1 MNAILADSNSE
12 WLRELLASAHVGTWD
27 WFVASDKVD
36 WSHDVD
42 EFFGLPRGAFPG
54 TYQAYLDLIHDDDRP
69 RVQQNVEAILRGEQ
83 DEYALEHRI
92 IWADGSVRWL
102 SCTAR
107 CTRDAGGQAVRLGG
121 TVIDV
126 TSRRA
131 AENALRDSEQVFRS
145 AMHHS
150 PIGMALVAPDGRFLD
165 VNPAF
170 CGIVGST
177 REQMLAGDFQN
188 ITHPDDLPADLA
200 LVREALDGKRD
211 SYQMDKRYLHRG
223 GHVVWAQL
231 NVSLV
236 RNPDGSPRYFVS
248 QIQDVSERR
257 ASEHA
262 LRGSEALLR
271 QLADNL
277 REVVWLRDLDLDRM
291 LYVSST
297 YAHVFGAE
305 PERLL
310 ENPRAWLQA
319 VHEDDRAWV
328 TRAVEAAEKTDG
340 FDEYFRVRVGNSLRW
355 VRARIFPIRDVDGR
369 VYRVAGVAEDIT
381 EHRRTEEQTRHAQ
394 KMEAI
399 GQFAGGVSHDF
410 NNMLAVIL
418 AHTELTS
425 LEESLPRQVKESLV
439 EITEVARRAAALTRQ
454 LLQFSR
460 KDVLRPRAV
469 DMNEVVR
476 TFANMLRRL
485 LREDVTLTLAL
496 SAGPLPVL
504 ADPALLDQVLMNL
517 ALNARDA
524 MPDGGTLTIETC
536 SQAVRDVGE
545 VTPGDYACLIVRDTG
560 VGMGPD
566 ALSRLF
572 EPFFT
577 TKPPGKGTG
586 LGLATVFGI
595 VKQHGGTV
603 TVDSREGSG
612 SSFSVYLPAA
622 SEVLTP
628 DPDRETTSP
637 RAVRG
642 GSETI
647 LVVEDDAAVRA
658 ATELTLK
665 RHGYRVLTAADGESA
680 FRLWDVRRAEIKL
693 VITDL
698 VMPGRLNG
706 RQLVEKILAVAPA
719 TRFVL
724 TSGYSQEFFGQDLV
738 LTDAA
743 NFVSKPVPMTKL
755 LDMVRRALDA
765 P

>member
-1 MNAILADSNSE
+1 MADSTSA
-12 WLRELLASAHVGTWD
+12 WLRELLATAHVGTWD
-27 WFVASDKVD
+27 WLVASDKVE
-36 WSHDVD
+36 WSADVD
-42 EFFGLPRGAFPG
+42 HFFGMPKGTFAG
-54 TYQAYLDLIHDDDRP
+54 TYQAYLDLIHEEDRP
-69 RVQQNVEAILRGEQ
+69 RIMQNVAALLQGTQ

-92 IWADGSVRWL
+92 IWPDGSVHWL

-107 CTRDAGGQAVRLGG
+107 CTRDDQGKAVRLGG

-126 TSRRA
+126 TTRRA
-131 AENALRDSEQVFRS
+131 AEDALRDSEQVFRS

-150 PIGMALVAPDGRFLD
+150 PIGMAMVALNGRFID
-165 VNPAF
+165 VNPAV
-170 CGIVGST
+170 CAILGYERDALVELDYQS
-177 REQMLAGDFQN
+177 L
-188 ITHPDDLPADLA
+188 THPDDQHLSSESVKKLLA
-200 LVREALDGKRD
+200 GDVPSFQL
-211 SYQMDKRYLHRG
+211 DKRYIRADG
-223 GHVVWAQL
+223 RVVWTQL
-231 NVSLV
+231 NCSLV
-236 RNPDGSPRYFVS
+236 RGGDGAPRYFVS
-248 QIQDVSERR
+248 QLQDVGDRR
-257 ASEHA
+257 AAEHA

-305 PERLL
+305 PQRLL
-310 ENPRAWLQA
+310 ENPRAWLDA
-319 VHEDDRAWV
+319 VHDDDRGWV
-328 TRAVEAAEKTDG
+328 SRAVEAAEKTDG
-340 FDEYFRVRVGNSLRW
+340 FDEYFRVRVGNGLRW

-399 GQFAGGVSHDF
+399 GQFAGGVAHDF

-418 AHTELTS
+418 AHTELAS
-425 LEESLPRQVKESLV
+425 LDDTLPASMKESLR
-439 EITEVARRAAALTRQ
+439 EITEVSRRAATLTRQ

-469 DMNEVVR
+469 DMNDVVR
-476 TFANMLRRL
+476 TFATMLRRL

-496 SAGPLPVL
+496 SEGHLPVL
-504 ADPALLDQVLMNL
+504 ADPSLLDQVLMNL
-517 ALNARDA
+517 AVNARDA
-524 MPDGGTLTIETC
+524 MPSGGSLTIETRH
-536 SQAVRDVGE
+536 VDVHESGD
-545 VTPGDYACLIVRDTG
+545 VTPGEYACLCVKDTG
-560 VGMGPD
+560 VGIGPD

-603 TVDSREGSG
+603 TVDSREGEG
-612 SSFSVYLPAA
+612 STFCVYLPAA
-622 SEVLTP
+622 NELSAPEVE
-628 DPDRETTSP
+628 REGHRPVS
-637 RAVRG
+637 G

-680 FRLWDVRRAEIKL
+680 YRTWDVRRADIKL
-693 VITDL
+693 IITDL

-706 RQLVEKILAVAPA
+706 RQLVEKILRSAPG

-743 NFVSKPVPMTKL
+743 NFVSKPVPMTRL
-755 LDMVRRALDA
+755 LDVVRRALDA
-765 P
+765 PAQDPQE

>member
-1 MNAILADSNSE
+1 MADSTSD

-27 WFVASDKVD
+27 WFVATDTVEWSD
-36 WSHDVD
+36 DVD
-42 EFFGLPRGAFPG
+42 RFFGMARGTFGG
-54 TYQAYLDLIHDDDRP
+54 TYQAYLDLVHDEDRP
-69 RVQQNVEAILRGEQ
+69 RLQRNVEALLTGEQ
-83 DEYALEHRI
+83 DEYALEHRV
-92 IWADGSVRWL
+92 WWPDRTVHWL

-107 CTRDAGGQAVRLGG
+107 CTREQNGKALRIGG

-126 TSRRA
+126 TARRV
-131 AENALRDSEQVFRS
+131 AELALRESEDVFRS

-165 VNPAF
+165 VNSVF
-170 CGIVGST
+170 CAIVGAT

-188 ITHPDDLPADLA
+188 ITHPDDLASDLMF
-200 LVREALDGKRD
+200 VRETLQGKRTT
-211 SYQMDKRYLHRG
+211 YQMDKRYMHSA

-236 RNPDGSPRYFVS
+236 RNADGTPRYFVS

-257 ASEHA
+257 AAEHA

-277 REVVWLRDLDLDRM
+277 REVVWLRDLGEDRV
-291 LYVSST
+291 LHVSST
-297 YAHVFGAE
+297 YAEVFGAE
-305 PERLL
+305 PAQLL
-310 ENPRAWLQA
+310 KNPRAWLEV
-319 VHEDDRAWV
+319 VHEDDRGWV
-328 TRAVEAAEKTDG
+328 TRAVDAAEKSAG
-340 FDEYFRVRVGNSLRW
+340 FDEYFRIRVRGSVRW
-355 VRARIFPIRDVDGR
+355 LRARIFPIRDVEGR

-418 AHTELTS
+418 AHTELAS
-425 LEESLPRQVKESLV
+425 LDETLAPQLKESLT
-439 EITEVARRAAALTRQ
+439 EITDVARRAASLTRQ

-460 KDVLRPRAV
+460 KDVLRPRPV
-469 DMNEVVR
+469 DLNEVVG

-485 LREDVTLTLAL
+485 LREDVTLRLEL
-496 SAGPLPVL
+496 SGGPLPVL
-504 ADPALLDQVLMNL
+504 ADPSLLDQVLMNL
-517 ALNARDA
+517 AVNARDA
-524 MPDGGTLTIETC
+524 MPAGGTLTIESKALT
-536 SQAVRDVGE
+536 VGGDGE
-545 VTPGDYACLIVRDTG
+545 VTPGRYACLRVRDTG

-603 TVDSREGSG
+603 TVDSREGEG
-612 SSFSVYLPAA
+612 STFSVFLPATD
-622 SEVLTP
+622 EVALP
-628 DPDRETTSP
+628 DLERDAPK
-637 RAVRG
+637 ALRG
-642 GSETI
+642 GTETI

-680 FRLWDVRRAEIKL
+680 FRTWDARRREIKL
-693 VITDL
+693 VVTDL

-706 RQLVEKILAVAPA
+706 RQLVEKILGVAPG

-724 TSGYSQEFFGQDLV
+724 TSGYSPEFFGHDLV
-738 LTDAA
+738 LSDAG
-743 NFVSKPVPMTKL
+743 NFVSKPVPMSKL
-755 LDMVRRALDA
+755 LDVVRRALDA
-765 P
+765 

>member
-1 MNAILADSNSE
+1 MPALLADSTSA
-12 WLRELLASAHVGTWD
+12 WLRELLATAHVGTWD
-27 WFVASDKVD
+27 WLIASDKVE
-36 WSHDVD
+36 WSADVD
-42 EFFGLPRGAFPG
+42 HFFGMATGTFAG
-54 TYQAYLDLIHDDDRP
+54 TYEAYLDLIHEEDRP
-69 RVQQNVEAILRGEQ
+69 RIVQNVGALLSGAQ

-92 IWADGSVRWL
+92 IWPDGSVHWL

-107 CTRDAGGQAVRLGG
+107 CTRDDKGNAVRLGG

-126 TSRRA
+126 TSRRN
-131 AENALRDSEQVFRS
+131 AESALRDSEQVFRS

-150 PIGMALVAPDGRFLD
+150 PIGMAIVAPDGRFLD
-165 VNPAF
+165 VNPVF
-170 CGIVGST
+170 CSIVGTS
-177 REQMLAGDFQN
+177 RNEIIAGRFQD
-188 ITHPDDLPADLA
+188 ITHPDDLAADVALMNETLA
-200 LVREALDGKRD
+200 ARRD
-211 SYQMDKRYLHRG
+211 SYQMDKRYLRPSG
-223 GHVVWAQL
+223 SQVWVQL

-257 ASEHA
+257 AAEHA

-305 PERLL
+305 PQRLL
-310 ENPRAWLQA
+310 ENPRAWLDA

-328 TRAVEAAEKTDG
+328 ARAVEAAEKTDG
-340 FDEYFRVRVGNSLRW
+340 FDEYFRVRVGSGLRW

-399 GQFAGGVSHDF
+399 GQFAGGVAHDF

-418 AHTELTS
+418 AHTELAS
-425 LEESLPRQVKESLV
+425 LDETLPASMKESLR
-439 EITEVARRAAALTRQ
+439 EITEVSRRAATLTRQ

-469 DMNEVVR
+469 DMNDVVR
-476 TFANMLRRL
+476 TFATMLRRL
-485 LREDVTLTLAL
+485 LREDVTLTLSL
-496 SAGPLPVL
+496 SDGPLPVL
-504 ADPALLDQVLMNL
+504 ADPSLLDQVLMNL

-524 MPDGGTLTIETC
+524 MPSGGSITIETRH
-536 SQAVRDVGE
+536 VDVHETGE
-545 VTPGDYACLIVRDTG
+545 VTPGEYACLCVKDTG
-560 VGMGPD
+560 VGIGPD

-603 TVDSREGSG
+603 TVDTKEGRG
-612 SSFSVYLPAA
+612 STFCVYLPAA
-622 SEVLTP
+622 NELSPPEAGE
-628 DPDRETTSP
+628 REGTH
-637 RAVRG
+637 RAVSG
-642 GSETI
+642 GNETI

-680 FRLWDVRRAEIKL
+680 YRTWDVRRADIKL
-693 VITDL
+693 IITDL

-706 RQLVEKILAVAPA
+706 RQLVEKILRAAPG

-743 NFVSKPVPMTKL
+743 NFVSKPVPMAKL
-755 LDMVRRALDA
+755 LDVVRRALDA
-765 P
+765 Q